1 MPYLQDYIRQLEEDH
16 PRWHCW
22 WVPKAIGG
30 FHWCAARWDH
40 TAGPIS
46 ADSPALL
53 DEAIAEHD
61 KKENP

>member
-1 MPYLQDYIRQLEEDH
+1 MATWYSSEMDRMEGSRAP
-16 PRWHCW
+16 
-22 WVPKAIGG
+22 GG
-30 FHWCAARWDH
+30 SWDQ